1 MLIKTIEEVRALV
14 REWKKQGCSIGFV
27 PTMGALHE
35 GHLSLLKQ
43 AVAENDRVIASVFV
57 NPTQFGPNEDYA
69 SYPRDI
75 QTDYRLCQSV
85 GVDAVFHPEPEE
97 LYLPNRATTVHVTGL
112 TDVLCGAKRPGHFDG
127 VCLVLSKLFSIVNPD
142 RAYFGQKDA
151 QQVAVVRRMVRDL
164 NFGVDVI
171 ACPIVRE
178 AGGLARSSRN
188 AYLSAEEKAAALVL
202 NKSLSQ
208 ALQAMQSG
216 ERSADLIRRQVADQ
230 IAAEPLAR
238 IDYVE
243 VVDFE
248 DLLPVQGLMT
258 RPVLVA
264 VAVFFGTT
272 RLIDNVVFSPEQ
284 EVR

>member
-85 GVDAVFHPEPEE
+85 GVDTVFHPEPEE

-248 DLLPVQGLMT
+248 DLRPVQGLMT

-264 VAVFFGTT
+264 VAVFFGAT
-272 RLIDNVVFSPEQ
+272 RLIDNVVFAPEL

>member
-14 REWKKQGCSIGFV
+14 REWKQQGCSIGFV
-27 PTMGALHE
+27 PTRGALHE
-35 GHLSLLKQ
+35 GHLSLLKP

-188 AYLSAEEKAAALVL
+188 AYLRAEEKAAALVL
-202 NKSLSQ
+202 NRSLSR

-248 DLLPVQGLMT
+248 DLRPVQGPMT

-272 RLIDNVVFSPEQ
+272 RLIDNVVFGPEL

>member
-75 QTDYRLCQSV
+75 QTDYSLCQSA

-171 ACPIVRE
+171 ASPIVRE

-202 NKSLSQ
+202 NRSLSR

-248 DLLPVQGLMT
+248 DLRPVQGPMT

-272 RLIDNVVFSPEQ
+272 RLIDNVVFGPEL